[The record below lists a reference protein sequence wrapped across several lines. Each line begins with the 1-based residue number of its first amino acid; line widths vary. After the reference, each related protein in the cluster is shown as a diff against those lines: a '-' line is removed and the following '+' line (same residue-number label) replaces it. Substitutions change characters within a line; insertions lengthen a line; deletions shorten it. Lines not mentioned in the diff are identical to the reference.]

1 MDNNS
6 IHIKALKLVEKLNDD
21 ATENVEFDAQD
32 FIYYPFEFLSD
43 GNTSIIKFMSMTVFD
58 SEMDSLYDELD
69 NEIHLEEYVKNKVK
83 KAVKE
88 FNAIKV

>member
-1 MDNNS
+1 MSNRS

-32 FIYYPFEFLSD
+32 FIFYPFEFLSN

-58 SEMDSLYDELD
+58 SKMDSLYDESD
-69 NEIHLEEYVKNKVK
+69 NEIDLEEYVKNKVK

>member
-1 MDNNS
+1 MNNRS

-21 ATENVEFDAQD
+21 TTENVEFEAQD
-32 FIYYPFEFLSD
+32 FICYPFEFLSD
-43 GNTSIIKFMSMTVFD
+43 GNTSIIKFMGMTVFD
-58 SEMDSLYDELD
+58 SEMDSLYDESD
-69 NEIHLEEYVKNKVK
+69 NEIDLEEYVKNKVK